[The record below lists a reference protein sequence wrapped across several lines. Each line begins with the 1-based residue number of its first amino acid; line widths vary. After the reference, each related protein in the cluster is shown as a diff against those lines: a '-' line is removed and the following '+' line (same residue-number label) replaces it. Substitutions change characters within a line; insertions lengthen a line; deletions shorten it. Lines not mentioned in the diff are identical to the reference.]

1 MESAMVYESTGPETF
16 SPNDPLSS
24 SGAEAQAAASELGR
38 KAARKAEQV
47 RTRAA
52 EGLESAAKSVHA
64 GGERVASAAHSAA
77 DALSSS
83 AHYVRE
89 NEMRDMLEDMLD
101 VVRSNPGAALLG
113 AAALGFLI
121 GRAISR

>member
-1 MESAMVYESTGPETF
+1 MVYESKGPDTLP
-16 SPNDPLSS
+16 PNDPLSS
-24 SGAEAQAAASELGR
+24 PGIEAQAAAAELGR
-38 KAARKAEQV
+38 KAARKAEQA
-47 RTRAA
+47 RSRAA

-77 DALSSS
+77 DALTSS

-89 NEMRDMLEDMLD
+89 HEVRDMLDDVLE

-121 GRAISR
+121 GRAMTR

>member
-1 MESAMVYESTGPETF
+1 MVYEATGPDTL

-24 SGAEAQAAASELGR
+24 PGVEAQAAAAELGR
-38 KAARKAEQV
+38 KAARKTEQA
-47 RTRAA
+47 RSRAA
-52 EGLESAAKSVHA
+52 EGLDSAARSMHA
-64 GGERVASAAHSAA
+64 GGERVAGAVHTAA

-83 AHYVRE
+83 AQYMRE
-89 NEMRDMLEDMLD
+89 HELRDMLDDMLE

-121 GRAISR
+121 GRAMTR